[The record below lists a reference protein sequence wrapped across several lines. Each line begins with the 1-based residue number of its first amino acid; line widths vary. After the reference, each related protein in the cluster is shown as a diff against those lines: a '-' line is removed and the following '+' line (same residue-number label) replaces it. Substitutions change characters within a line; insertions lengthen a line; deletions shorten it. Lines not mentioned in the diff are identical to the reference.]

1 MTKPLQ
7 DASFYVHTSGW
18 ETVWEDPES
27 PRFIVV
33 RNGDMKIHARLKGE
47 AEDSPTIIRYTTD
60 LISYGIKTDE
70 DIDARLTSN
79 ESWFWDNN
87 PWFPDVLAQE
97 RLDCLR
103 TQPDQYGHIWEG
115 DYATVLTG
123 AYFAKH
129 LQEALE
135 ATASLT
141 LEDQRWIYSG
151 TAHALYPDLN
161 KA

>member
-1 MTKPLQ
+1 MNKPLQ

-18 ETVWEDPES
+18 ETVWEDPEN

-87 PWFPDVLAQE
+87 PWFEVWDSLDNTDEGEVFFTLDEAITYAKE
-97 RLDCLR
+97 RK
-103 TQPDQYGHIWEG
+103 I
-115 DYATVLTG
+115 
-123 AYFAKH
+123 
-129 LQEALE
+129 
-135 ATASLT
+135 
-141 LEDQRWIYSG
+141 
-151 TAHALYPDLN
+151 
-161 KA
+161 